1 MRVKITDSRIEASV
15 RGHAVS
21 ASVVLMTVRGRVVPV
36 LIFDPDSDDRP
47 SKALRTKLVRAI
59 GPLHV
64 KYPGRSVTVAAWDG
78 ERLGTLR
85 RLPTLPTLPR
95 L

>member
-1 MRVKITDSRIEASV
+1 MKVKINGSRIEAS
-15 RGHAVS
+15 GNGCATS

-36 LIFDPDSDDRP
+36 LIFDNDGGDKT
-47 SKALRTKLVRAI
+47 SKALRTKLVRVI

-64 KYPGRSVTVAAWDG
+64 KHPGRSVTVASYDG
-78 ERLGTLR
+78 QRLGTLG